1 MKLVLATLLSIF
13 TKGQERNI
21 TVLLK
26 FVLVLVILVTLFSV
40 AFHFVMLSENR
51 EFSWITGFYWTL
63 TVMSTL
69 GFGDITFTSD
79 LGKLFSIVVL
89 LSGLIFLLTM
99 LPFIFIRFLYLPWL
113 ESHTKARV
121 PRELPPT
128 TENHIVLSNY
138 GPIAINLVERLKQ
151 YDYGYVIVIQDTQ
164 QALELNDL
172 DYNIVL
178 GDLGDP
184 ETYRKIR
191 TEKAALVFAN
201 VDDILNT
208 SIAFTVREI
217 SRDVPIVA
225 NADLDESV
233 DILELAGSTYVFQF
247 MKMLG
252 QSLARRVLGASTR
265 ANVIGSIDT
274 LVIAEAPMMRT
285 PLVGLT
291 LQQAN
296 LRELAGITVVGVWE
310 RGRFQIPT
318 AQTLI
323 GPSTVLLLA
332 GSTGQL
338 ENYDKQF
345 GHFQNHRAPVLI
357 LGGGRVG
364 CAAAQALEERNIDY
378 RIIEKDPLL
387 ITDDHYVLG
396 SAADIHTLK
405 KAGIQEAP
413 SVIIT
418 TRNDPTNIYLT
429 IYCRK
434 LRPDI
439 QIISRANFATNIW
452 KLHEAGADLVMSY
465 ASMAANVIMSLLKP
479 GEQVMLAEGLN
490 VFTVETHPSLV
501 GKTLAQSHI
510 RRETGCNLIAVH
522 DMDEMIINPAPS
534 YRFREGNELIIVGST
549 EAERN
554 FFRMFPELTKRKRSQ
569 EK

>member
-1 MKLVLATLLSIF
+1 R
-13 TKGQERNI
+13 GQERNVG
-21 TVLLK
+21 VLIK
-26 FVLVLVILVTLFSV
+26 FLLVLITLITLFSV

-79 LGKLFSIVVL
+79 LGMLFSIVVL

-121 PRELPPT
+121 PRELSQK
-128 TENHIVLSNY
+128 TENHIILSNY
-138 GPIAINLVERLKQ
+138 DPIAINLVERLKQ
-151 YDYGYVIVIQDTQ
+151 HDYGYVILLQDTQ
-164 QALELNDL
+164 QALELHDL
-172 DYNIVL
+172 DYNVVL

-184 ETYRKIR
+184 ETYKRVR
-191 TEKAALVFAN
+191 AQKAALLFAN
-201 VDDILNT
+201 VDDIVNT
-208 SIAFTVREI
+208 NIAFTVREI
-217 SRDVPIVA
+217 SRDIPVVA

-265 ANVIGSIDT
+265 ANVIGAIDT

-285 PLVGLT
+285 PLVGQT

-296 LRELAGITVVGVWE
+296 LRGLVGITVVGLWE
-310 RGRFQIPT
+310 RGKFQIPT

-323 GPSTVLLLA
+323 GSSTVLLLA
-332 GSTGQL
+332 GSTTQL

-345 GHFQNHRAPVLI
+345 GHFQNHRAPILI

-364 CAAAQALEERNIDY
+364 IAAAQALEERKIEY
-378 RIIEKDPLL
+378 RIIEKEPSLVKG
-387 ITDDHYVLG
+387 DHYVLG
-396 SAADIHTLK
+396 SAADIHTLR
-405 KAGIQEAP
+405 KAGIQDAP

-418 TRNDPTNIYLT
+418 TRNDATNIYLT

-439 QIISRANFATNIW
+439 QIISRANFTANIW

-465 ASMAANVIMSLLKP
+465 SSMAANVIMSLLKP

-490 VFTVETHPSLV
+490 VFTVETHPSLI
-501 GKTLAQSHI
+501 GKTLAESHI

-522 DMDEMIINPAPS
+522 DKDEMIINPDPS
-534 YRFREGNELIIVGST
+534 YRFREGNELIIVGT
-549 EAERN
+549 TDAERN
-554 FFRMFPELTKRKRSQ
+554 FFKLFPGLTKRKRS
-569 EK
+569 

>member
-1 MKLVLATLLSIF
+1 MKLFIATILSVF

-21 TVLLK
+21 GVLIK
-26 FVLVLVILVTLFSV
+26 FLLVLVILITMFSV
-40 AFHFVMLSENR
+40 AFHFVMLSEDR

-121 PRELPPT
+121 PRELPLS
-128 TENHIVLSNY
+128 TENHIIMSNY
-138 GPIAINLVERLKQ
+138 GPIAINLVERLKH
-151 YDYGYVIVIQDTQ
+151 YGYGYAILIQDTQ
-164 QALELNDL
+164 QALELHDL
-172 DYNIVL
+172 DYNVVL
-178 GDLGDP
+178 GDSGDP
-184 ETYRKIR
+184 ETYKKIR
-191 TEKAALVFAN
+191 AEKARLVFAN
-201 VDDILNT
+201 VDDIVNT
-208 SIAFTVREI
+208 NIVFTVREI
-217 SRDVPIVA
+217 SRDVPIVS

-233 DILELAGSTYVFQF
+233 DILELAGSTHVFQF

-265 ANVIGSIDT
+265 ANVIGNIDT

-296 LRELAGITVVGVWE
+296 LRELVGITVVGLWE

-323 GPSTVLLLA
+323 GSSTVLLLA
-332 GSTGQL
+332 GSTDQL

-345 GHFQNHRAPVLI
+345 GHFQERRAPVLI

-364 CAAAQALEERNIDY
+364 CAAAQALEERKIDY
-378 RIIEKDPLL
+378 RIIEKDPTLV
-387 ITDDHYVLG
+387 TDDHYVLG
-396 SAADIHTLK
+396 SAADINILR

-418 TRNDPTNIYLT
+418 TRNDATNIYLT

-439 QIISRANFATNIW
+439 QIISRANFAANIW

-465 ASMAANVIMSLLKP
+465 SSMAANIIMNLLKP

-490 VFTVETHPSLV
+490 VFTVETHSSLV
-501 GKTLAQSHI
+501 GKTLAESHI
-510 RRETGCNLIAVH
+510 RRKTGCNLIAVH
-522 DMDEMIINPAPS
+522 DGDKMIINPDPS
-534 YRFREGNELIIVGST
+534 YRFRKEHELIVVGAT

-554 FFRMFPELTKRKRSQ
+554 FLRMFPGLTKRKRS
-569 EK
+569 